1 MRQPLEKPDWDQVA
15 RLLRQEWANRKKN
28 APGITT
34 PLIDRLVQVTR
45 GAGAVGAKVCGA
57 GGGGCVFFLVE
68 RGAKS
73 RVSEAIQQEGATVL
87 PVRVAPRGARVSRA

>member
-1 MRQPLEKPDWDQVA
+1 MRQALEKADWEEVA

-34 PLIDRLVQVTR
+34 PLIDRLVQMTR
-45 GAGAVGAKVCGA
+45 RAGAVGAKVCGA

-68 RGAKS
+68 RGAKP
-73 RVSEAIQQEGATVL
+73 RVSEAIRKEGATVL
-87 PVRVAPRGARVSRA
+87 PVRVARRGVRVSGT